1 LKQLEQ
7 KVLDQNSTNQINKIQ
22 LLENNT
28 DPRDIFANKVTAEGM
43 NLQDIGINEANNSI
57 SKHSDK
63 RDDEMND
70 NSSIKSEN
78 NFIWYKIFGAD
89 VTLEKLKKI
98 SQ

>member
-1 LKQLEQ
+1 M
-7 KVLDQNSTNQINKIQ
+7 VN
-22 LLENNT
+22 
-28 DPRDIFANKVTAEGM
+28 RDIYANKVTVEDV
-43 NLQDIGINEANNSI
+43 NQKDIGVNEVNNSI
-57 SKHSDK
+57 SKNLDK

-78 NFIWYKIFGAD
+78 SFIWYKIFGAD